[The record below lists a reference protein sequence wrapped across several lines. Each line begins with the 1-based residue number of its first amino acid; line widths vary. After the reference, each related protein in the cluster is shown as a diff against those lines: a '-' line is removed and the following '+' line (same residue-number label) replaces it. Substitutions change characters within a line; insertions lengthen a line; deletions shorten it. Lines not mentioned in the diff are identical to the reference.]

1 MLAPPCEERAQ
12 VKQNNMKKVY
22 VKPSVEVIK
31 VNAVNM
37 LANSLPI
44 NGAKSVDT
52 TVEGEQL
59 GRKASG
65 SSFGNIW
72 DSQW

>member
-1 MLAPPCEERAQ
+1 
-12 VKQNNMKKVY
+12 MKKNY

-37 LANSLPI
+37 LAASVRMI
-44 NGAKSVDT
+44 DGTVDT
-52 TVEGEQL
+52 SEDNVQL
-59 GRKASG
+59 GREKRG

>member
-1 MLAPPCEERAQ
+1 
-12 VKQNNMKKVY
+12 MKKNY

-37 LANSLPI
+37 LAASIRMN
-44 NGAKSVDT
+44 NGEVNTSDENV
-52 TVEGEQL
+52 QL
-59 GRKASG
+59 GREKRG

>member
-1 MLAPPCEERAQ
+1 
-12 VKQNNMKKVY
+12 MKKNY

-37 LANSLPI
+37 LAASI
-44 NGAKSVDT
+44 QIHDTESVDT
-52 TVEGEQL
+52 SVEGCQL

-65 SSFGNIW
+65 SNSLW

>member
-1 MLAPPCEERAQ
+1 
-12 VKQNNMKKVY
+12 MKKNY

-31 VNAVNM
+31 VNATSM
-37 LANSLPI
+37 LASSSIGMNSVNTVNSYDP
-44 NGAKSVDT
+44 DT
-52 TVEGEQL
+52 QL
-59 GRKASG
+59 SREKGG

>member
-1 MLAPPCEERAQ
+1 
-12 VKQNNMKKVY
+12 MKKNY

-44 NGAKSVDT
+44 DASKSVNTDQ
-52 TVEGEQL
+52 GEQL
-59 GRKASG
+59 SREKRG

>member
-22 VKPSVEVIK
+22 VKPSIEVIK
-31 VNAVNM
+31 VNATSM
-37 LANSLPI
+37 LASSKVMSI
-44 NGAKSVDT
+44 GEGTVDSYGSDT
-52 TVEGEQL
+52 QL
-59 GRKASG
+59 GRKNN

>member
-1 MLAPPCEERAQ
+1 
-12 VKQNNMKKVY
+12 MKKNY

-37 LANSLPI
+37 LAASIKMYDGP
-44 NGAKSVDT
+44 SVDT
-52 TVEGEQL
+52 SEEDVQL
-59 GRKASG
+59 GRKNN

>member
-1 MLAPPCEERAQ
+1 
-12 VKQNNMKKVY
+12 MKKNY

-37 LANSLPI
+37 LANSMLI
-44 NGAKSVDT
+44 NDTKSVDT

-59 GRKASG
+59 GRKNN

>member
-22 VKPSVEVIK
+22 LKPSVEVIK
-31 VNAVNM
+31 VNTVNNM
-37 LANSLPI
+37 LATSSMPMN
-44 NGAKSVDT
+44 NTEVDT
-52 TVEGEQL
+52 TVEQL
-59 GRKASG
+59 GRKNN

>member
-1 MLAPPCEERAQ
+1 
-12 VKQNNMKKVY
+12 MKKNY

-37 LANSLPI
+37 LAASTVLSI
-44 NGAKSVDT
+44 GEGTVDSYDEET
-52 TVEGEQL
+52 QL
-59 GRKASG
+59 SRENRG

>member
-1 MLAPPCEERAQ
+1 
-12 VKQNNMKKVY
+12 MKKNY

-31 VNAVNM
+31 VNATNM
-37 LANSLPI
+37 LANSLII
-44 NGAKSVDT
+44 NNEKTIDT
-52 TVEGEQL
+52 SADGGQL
-59 GRKASG
+59 GRKNN

>member
-1 MLAPPCEERAQ
+1 
-12 VKQNNMKKVY
+12 MKKNY

-31 VNAVNM
+31 VNAVNNM
-37 LANSLPI
+37 LATSIMPMNDTE
-44 NGAKSVDT
+44 VDT
-52 TVEGEQL
+52 TVEQL
-59 GRKASG
+59 SREKRG

>member
-1 MLAPPCEERAQ
+1 
-12 VKQNNMKKVY
+12 MKKNY

-37 LANSLPI
+37 LAASMLMK
-44 NGAKSVDT
+44 NGTVDT
-52 TVEGEQL
+52 SEENVQL
-59 GRKASG
+59 GREKRG

>member
-1 MLAPPCEERAQ
+1 
-12 VKQNNMKKVY
+12 MKKNY

-37 LANSLPI
+37 LAASSMPMN
-44 NGAKSVDT
+44 NTEVDT
-52 TVEGEQL
+52 TVEQL
-59 GRKASG
+59 GRKNN

>member
-31 VNAVNM
+31 VNATNM
-37 LANSLPI
+37 LAASVRMI
-44 NGAKSVDT
+44 DDTVDT
-52 TVEGEQL
+52 SEDNVQL
-59 GRKASG
+59 GRKNN

>member
-1 MLAPPCEERAQ
+1 
-12 VKQNNMKKVY
+12 MKKNY

-37 LANSLPI
+37 LATSSIQMMNNADP
-44 NGAKSVDT
+44 VDT
-52 TVEGEQL
+52 TTEQL
-59 GRKASG
+59 GRKNN

>member
-1 MLAPPCEERAQ
+1 
-12 VKQNNMKKVY
+12 MKKNY

-37 LANSLPI
+37 LAASLRMI
-44 NGAKSVDT
+44 DGEVDT
-52 TVEGEQL
+52 SEENVQL
-59 GRKASG
+59 GRENRG

>member
-1 MLAPPCEERAQ
+1 
-12 VKQNNMKKVY
+12 MKKNY

-31 VNAVNM
+31 VNATNM
-37 LANSLPI
+37 LAASLPI
-44 NGAKSVDT
+44 NGAQSIDT

-59 GRKASG
+59 GRKNN

>member
-1 MLAPPCEERAQ
+1 
-12 VKQNNMKKVY
+12 MKKVY

-31 VNAVNM
+31 VNATNM
-37 LANSLPI
+37 LAASIKMYDGP
-44 NGAKSVDT
+44 SVDT

-59 GRKASG
+59 GRKNN

>member
-1 MLAPPCEERAQ
+1 
-12 VKQNNMKKVY
+12 MKKVY

-31 VNAVNM
+31 VNATNM
-37 LANSLPI
+37 LAASVRMI
-44 NGAKSVDT
+44 DDTVDT
-52 TVEGEQL
+52 SEDNVQL
-59 GRKASG
+59 GRKNN

>member
-12 VKQNNMKKVY
+12 VKQNNMKKNY

-37 LANSLPI
+37 LATSLPI
-44 NGAKSVDT
+44 NEAKSVDT

-65 SSFGNIW
+65 SNSLW

>member
-1 MLAPPCEERAQ
+1 MLAPPCGERAQ

-31 VNAVNM
+31 VNATNM
-37 LANSLPI
+37 LAASVRMI
-44 NGAKSVDT
+44 DDTVDT
-52 TVEGEQL
+52 SEDNVQL
-59 GRKASG
+59 GRKNN

>member
-1 MLAPPCEERAQ
+1 
-12 VKQNNMKKVY
+12 MKKNY

-37 LANSLPI
+37 LAASLQMYDTE
-44 NGAKSVDT
+44 SVDT
-52 TVEGEQL
+52 TVEQL
-59 GRKASG
+59 SREKRG